1 MSWVDS
7 EQLKKYILTALQSAT
22 VLVMAAMVNEKKHL
36 KTVANT
42 NYQCQCQQ
50 FWFYVNW
57 HKVSFE
63 NA

>member
-50 FWFYVNW
+50 FWFHVN
-57 HKVSFE
+57 
-63 NA
+63 